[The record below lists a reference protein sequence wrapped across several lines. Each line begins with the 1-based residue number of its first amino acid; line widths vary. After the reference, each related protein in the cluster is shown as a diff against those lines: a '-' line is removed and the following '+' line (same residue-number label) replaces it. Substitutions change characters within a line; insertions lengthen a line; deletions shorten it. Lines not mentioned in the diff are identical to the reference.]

1 MTYTVKEGKVAQVE
15 KITTFQS
22 KNTKH
27 KNPISPYDDNTFL
40 FETHPTTTNLQA
52 YSIMVSHFI
61 LNLPLGRLTKPVRTF
76 RRKINLEPM
85 YETHITH
92 LIIDIDDVKSEFA
105 KQKILDYF
113 KDYKVIL
120 GESRS
125 YNGFDNFNMKGIL
138 FTEEIDIN
146 ETKLALSAIH
156 HDLQEYCTID
166 ESVCRKAALNAP
178 ILKSNVFLNN
188 EDGIR
193 YKFVKQTAA
202 DHIRDI
208 KNEYLSSGKALSS
221 EISLD
226 DIQRLGQNIEAE
238 TMEKLCL
245 KVFQSM
251 GFEAIK
257 NNPNDSISFKH
268 PSEKKSP
275 GGYFWFNSS
284 PYTMHHGNSTKTI
297 NIFDAVRKLPAAKE
311 LMKKEI
317 DYNNEFLNFNTN
329 TNVVTVNQKYLSI
342 TDEVSNV
349 IDVFLR
355 NKNGL
360 LGIRSPMGTGKST
373 VINHIIEECHH
384 QDMKVLIITNRISVA
399 RDFGKKYNIKL
410 YNTDNYTIGDSLV
423 CQYDS
428 LWRFNIK
435 FFDIV
440 IMDEFISLMLHSR
453 SNLNNSSINIAKFF
467 GSFNKKMVI
476 ADAFLTGYEN
486 FLLSHKETNLHLI
499 DNIYR
504 DPTTLYNYND
514 FNAFVQ
520 SIIVH
525 SEKHKLT
532 VSSTSLSFI
541 NSLQMLLSNRG
552 INVVTLTAETP
563 ESTKELIYGLF
574 EKDNHDKWDVLIYS
588 PTLTVGVS
596 NLNEVN
602 YHFHYDSSMST
613 DAISSIQM
621 IKRTRKTKEIHMF
634 IKEKINYLKT
644 SYNEIR
650 DEYMGNIGRNI
661 EQNYLFD
668 IDDYGEAKLSSIG
681 KKAIKIDTFRNILE
695 FSHRDSMLWLLQYH
709 FMHEPRIVDTKFSA
723 NVLAKYQKRIKDN
736 KQEILL
742 NNVEQFLKLNDME
755 RTTLLLDSDADK
767 TMQIL
772 AEIDDCIKDCSSQ
785 IKADILQH
793 SLKDREFIQKCRYY
807 KFLHHFTTGLFDDT
821 DIKHKVSQS
830 VIANNSK
837 DLHFFNLLLTL
848 ADEKIHDEYYP
859 SAVNKDK
866 QLKYIL
872 SMCGYGTTKIDSPE
886 VIGQR
891 LFKIDNK
898 IKQYFLYI
906 KD

>member
-1 MTYTVKEGKVAQVE
+1 MSQIE
-15 KITTFQS
+15 KITVFQS
-22 KNTKH
+22 KTTKN
-27 KNPISPYDDNTFL
+27 KNPVSPFDDNTFV
-40 FETHPTTTNLQA
+40 FETHHTQTNLQA

-61 LNLPLGRLTKPVRTF
+61 LNLPLGKLKKPVRTF
-76 RRKINLEPM
+76 RRKVNLEPL
-85 YETHITH
+85 YEDTITH
-92 LIIDIDDVKSEFA
+92 LILDIDDVKSEFA

-138 FTEEIDIN
+138 FTEDIDIN
-146 ETKLALSAIH
+146 YTKMALSVIH
-156 HDLQEYCTID
+156 HDLKEYCTID

-178 ILKSNVFLNN
+178 MLKNNVFLNN

-193 YKFVKQTAA
+193 FKFVKQTAA
-202 DHIRDI
+202 DHINEI
-208 KNEYLSSGKALSS
+208 KKEYLGKSIGS
-221 EISLD
+221 DISID
-226 DIQRLGQNIEAE
+226 DIQKNNQNLEAE
-238 TMEKLCL
+238 SMEKLCL

-251 GFEAIK
+251 GFEAIR

-268 PSEKKSP
+268 PSETKSP
-275 GGYFWFNSS
+275 GGYFWFSSS
-284 PYTMHHGNSTKTI
+284 PYTMHHGNSTKTV

-317 DYNNEFLNFNTN
+317 DYNNEFLNFNTD
-329 TNVVTVNQKYLSI
+329 TNVVTVNEKFLSI
-342 TDEVSNV
+342 SDEVQNV
-349 IDVFLR
+349 IDVYLR

-360 LGIRSPMGTGKST
+360 LSIRSPMGTGKST
-373 VINHIIEECHH
+373 IIKHIIDECHQ

-399 RDFGKKYNIKL
+399 QDFGKKYNIKL
-410 YNTDNYTIGDSLV
+410 YNEDKYEIGDSLV

-467 GSFNKKMVI
+467 GSFNKKLVI

-486 FLLSHKETNLHLI
+486 FLLSNKETNLHMI

-504 DPTTLYNYND
+504 DPTTLFNYED
-514 FNAFVQ
+514 FNYFVQ
-520 SIIVH
+520 SILVH

-541 NSLQMLLSNRG
+541 NSLQMLLSKRG
-552 INVVTLTAETP
+552 LNVVTLTADTP
-563 ESTKELIYGLF
+563 ESTKKLIYDLF
-574 EKDNHDKWDVLIYS
+574 EEDNHDKWDVLIYS

-613 DAISSIQM
+613 DSISSIQM

-634 IKEKINYLKT
+634 IKEKVNYLKT

-668 IDDYGEAKLSSIG
+668 IDNYGEAKLSSIG
-681 KKAIKIDTFRNILE
+681 KKAIKIDTFKNILE
-695 FSHRDSMLWLLQYH
+695 FSHKDSMLWLLQYH
-709 FMHEPRIVDTKFSA
+709 FMKEPRTIDTKFTG
-723 NVLAKYQKRIKDN
+723 NVLSKYQKQIKNN
-736 KQEILL
+736 KQELLL
-742 NNVEQFLKLNDME
+742 NNVEQFLKLNDIE
-755 RTTLLLDSDADK
+755 RTALLLDTDADK
-767 TMQIL
+767 TLQAL
-772 AEIDDCIKDCSSQ
+772 AEIDEYIIDCPAEVKS
-785 IKADILQH
+785 KILECALQ
-793 SLKDREFIQKCRYY
+793 DRSFIQKCKYYQVVY
-807 KFLHHFTTGLFDDT
+807 KFTKGIYDDT
-821 DIKHKVSQS
+821 DIKHRVSKAVINNQS
-830 VIANNSK
+830 TDI
-837 DLHFFNLLLTL
+837 HFFNLLL
-848 ADEKIHDEYYP
+848 AYGQHEIHDEYYP
-859 SAVNKDK
+859 SKIKQDK
-866 QLKYIL
+866 HLKYIL
-872 SMCGYGTTKIDSPE
+872 DMCGYSVTRLDSPG
-886 VIGQR
+886 IWGQR
-891 LFKIDNK
+891 LYEVNRNVKE
-898 IKQYFLYI
+898 YFSYI
-906 KD
+906 RD